1 MSEQTSKAMGVATF
15 FFFFD
20 GDTSFYFSFLER
32 ERNTKGLM
40 EALGS

>member
-1 MSEQTSKAMGVATF
+1 MSEQTSKAMGVAT